1 MTIPLVAR
9 YYKKKNFF
17 FGGGMGVIDEITKN
31 MGRLT
36 PMQQRIGQ
44 YVLAHPEQTFK
55 MSISELTHKTGARSE
70 STLVRFYRQLGYESY
85 HDFKVTL
92 ATEIAGN
99 LFYHS
104 SEDITSEDSVEV
116 VKRKI
121 FESTS
126 VALHRNLLH
135 LDNSLLEQAVELIST
150 CRRLILIGFGTSG
163 SLAADACFRFLR
175 LGIHCFH
182 HSDPHY
188 SAVMLAEPQQG
199 DVVLA
204 ISYSGESKG
213 AVIPVKK
220 ARPLAKVIALTGA
233 KDSPLG
239 NIADVCIATETDE
252 VNYRTDAMVG
262 LMVHAA
268 IIGTIFTSVSLRM
281 SPASLR
287 SLEKTKQ
294 SLSYLKF

>member
-1 MTIPLVAR
+1 
-9 YYKKKNFF
+9 
-17 FGGGMGVIDEITKN
+17 MGVIEEITRN
-31 MGRLT
+31 MERLT
-36 PMQQRIGQ
+36 PMQRHIGQ
-44 YVLAHPEQTFK
+44 YVLANPEQTFK

-92 ATEIAGN
+92 ATELAGD

-104 SEDITSEDSVEV
+104 SEDITAEDSVAM

-126 VALHRNLLH
+126 VALHRNLVR
-135 LDNSLLEQAVELIST
+135 LDDTLLEQAVDLI
-150 CRRLILIGFGTSG
+150 CHCKRLIIIGFGTSG
-163 SLAADACFRFLR
+163 SIASDACFRFLR
-175 LGIHCFH
+175 IGIHCFH
-182 HSDPHY
+182 YPDPHY
-188 SAVMLAEPQQG
+188 SAVMLAEPQEG

-252 VNYRTDAMVG
+252 LNYRTDAMVG
-262 LMVHAA
+262 LLVHSA
-268 IIGTIFTSVSLRM
+268 IIGTIFTSVSLRL